1 MYPYNTTDKI
11 LLHILLIAVMVLF
24 FFIIFVKKNLSTFY
38 NCKKK
43 RYLLTVYFG
52 TIKLLFVHPERK
64 PQINSCTDILTED
77 A

>member
-43 RYLLTVYFG
+43 KVPFKCIFWYNQITVCAS
-52 TIKLLFVHPERK
+52 RK
-64 PQINSCTDILTED
+64 KTSN
-77 A
+77 